1 MKILFKKAVLTFS
14 IVTILVAMLTARAL
28 AVKPIQ
34 TNQGCQTEGA
44 DYLVD
49 VIVSEV
55 GGWVYDPA
63 NIGDLLDVFDEMGLN
78 EAAKGLFL
86 WLIFDVQG
94 TVVGYFGPCCFK
106 GGPKTYEN
114 PRDNGFPNDCCK
126 PPDFSNFPDPWT
138 VGGGDGNTCVCQPGL
153 HPTPEGRVYGGDIM
167 TDGIGDY
174 VDLDGTEYYLGLPIG
189 GEEWLAAPSSPPF
202 PPPPP

>member
-1 MKILFKKAVLTFS
+1 MLLKKYVLTVS
-14 IVTILVAMLTARAL
+14 IAIMLVGMLTAHAL

-49 VIVSEV
+49 VLVSEL
-55 GGWVYDPA
+55 GGDWFYDPA
-63 NIGDLLDVFDEMGLN
+63 NMGALLAIF
-78 EAAKGLFL
+78 EAMNLSDAAEGLFL
-86 WLIFDVQG
+86 WLIYDVQG
-94 TVVGYFGPCCFK
+94 TIVGYFGPCCFK
-106 GGPKTYEN
+106 GGAYED

-126 PPDFSNFPDPWT
+126 PPDFSNFPEPWS
-138 VGGGDGNTCVCQPGL
+138 VGGGDGNSCVCQRGF